1 MLALSVTVAGA
12 GYSFFA
18 FSEDDSA
25 SESVGPSADNIREN
39 FIFGD
44 PAADS
49 NVFDTKYYTVNF
61 YAQYCG
67 RDSVGDGPERHYNV
81 TGGNSA
87 NGYSHYFGYFR
98 GLDVDLIN
106 ELGGTVTTLTDAS
119 GTFYNCIT
127 FRNISMI
134 TQEMVQAVGV
144 PVCADEKDT
153 GESDEG
159 LVDSH
164 EYLIHFLSWLLIH
177 EGNESTSDVPN
188 FYAGFN
194 SNTSWTD
201 ASDGAYKCKV
211 TGTYPFEGYEIPNFN
226 LALENY
232 DQYADE
238 NDVINFYPYLSTGKE
253 YRSDYETKNAV
264 AFRSNAPSSTYD
276 LPSQDFV
283 YDPAHNISENGIEA
297 YRLPGLTVQTAPSG
311 NPDDEPEFNYYT
323 STITLDINR
332 KSLGHAWIGAKT
344 ELPLKGS
351 STYIDNSKGHDQAP
365 GGVGGYSLSN
375 LRLRAG
381 RYNLYLFLKRSTY
394 RSEWEWDTQDPSTVP
409 GSAFT
414 EGEKGEIE
422 SINETL
428 KNTNIRQYKALELG
442 YSFVY
447 KQDSRWFGAQHNISA
462 EIYNFYL
469 VIEKSFDVK
478 LLGGESGTLI
488 YDDAPYSPSFNQIAS
503 QNGILDEFEVRDV
516 TLDSSKTFEYDLAGY
531 GKIIFPQT
539 FFSIGIDQNM
549 PRFELNT
556 VQLHYDSA
564 IGPGSK
570 STESENGDIDVPTV
584 SAKYSSFDGSSVV
597 TVERTEYYFSQSIG
611 SDGAINYDWSLMRLS
626 DWCKLNKETDS
637 KSQEVRF
644 IPEGETEAVGLADAY
659 NDPDLAEIINEMPI
673 YKVPT
678 TGEYNFYLK
687 FHYSPDAG
695 VVESLQIDLYFYRIH
710 NIFVKIAS
718 DSSWENGS
726 GYVNTGSGDFTFYTS
741 SQSYFLLDTLGLDDA
756 FITNEGP
763 MTLGAI
769 MNQRQGTLSS
779 DERGT
784 TAWILYDVV
793 SGQHAL
799 PTALE
804 NGEFVIKKNHVLAW
818 KRVNWW
824 DVGWSKTDDQL
835 LAAYAQEGNDEN
847 GILDFK
853 R

>member
-1 MLALSVTVAGA
+1 MIFSKAKYILVGMLALSVTVAGA

-18 FSEDDSA
+18 FSEEDTDNQNL
-25 SESVGPSADNIREN
+25 GPSADNIREN

-44 PAADS
+44 PEADS

-67 RDSVGDGPERHYNV
+67 IGSAGTGGEKHYEV
-81 TGGNSA
+81 SGGNSES
-87 NGYSHYFGYFR
+87 GYSHYFGHFKADQ
-98 GLDVDLIN
+98 LDPDLIN
-106 ELGGTVTTLTDAS
+106 DLGGTVTSLQDAD
-119 GTFYNCIT
+119 GTYYNCIT
-127 FRNISMI
+127 FKNVSML
-134 TQEMVQAVGV
+134 TQDMLKAVGV
-144 PVCADEKDT
+144 PACADNVDT
-153 GESDEG
+153 GASDEG
-159 LVDSH
+159 LIDCKG
-164 EYLIHFLSWLLIH
+164 YLIHFLSWLLID
-177 EGNESTSDVPN
+177 ENASGIPD
-188 FYAGFN
+188 FYSGFTGA
-194 SNTSWTD
+194 SNWSQT
-201 ASDGAYKCKV
+201 GGVMKCEI
-211 TGTYPFEGYEIPNFN
+211 TGTYPISGYEIPNFN

-253 YRSDYETKNAV
+253 YRSDYEAKNAV
-264 AFRSNAPSSTYD
+264 AFRSYAPSSTYD

-323 STITLDINR
+323 STIILDINR
-332 KSLGHAWIGAKT
+332 KSLGDGWIGAWM
-344 ELPLKGS
+344 ELPKKGS
-351 STYIDNSKGHDQAP
+351 STYIDNSKGHDQVP
-365 GGVGGYSLSN
+365 GGLGGYSLSN

-394 RSEWEWDTQDPSTVP
+394 LSEWDWDTQDPNTVP

-414 EGEKGEIE
+414 EGEIE

-447 KQDSRWFGAQHNISA
+447 KQNSRWVFIGTQYNISA

-556 VQLHYDSA
+556 VQLRYADTA
-564 IGPGSK
+564 IGPGS
-570 STESENGDIDVPTV
+570 TPGGAQAEDVPTV

-597 TVERTEYYFSQSIG
+597 TVERTECYFSQSIG

-644 IPEGETEAVGLADAY
+644 IPEGESEAIGLASAY
-659 NDPDLAEIINEMPI
+659 DQGLATGLQSVIEQMPV

-726 GYVNTGSGDFTFYTS
+726 GFINTSSSDFTFYTS
-741 SQSYFLLDTLGLDDA
+741 SQSYFLLDTLGLDDE
-756 FITNEGP
+756 FITESGP
-763 MTLGAI
+763 MSLGTI
-769 MNQRQGTLSS
+769 MNRRRGTLSS
-779 DERGT
+779 EEKDT
-784 TAWILYDVV
+784 MAWVLYDVI
-793 SGQHAL
+793 SGQYAL
-799 PTALE
+799 PTTLQD
-804 NGEFVIKKNHVLAW
+804 NEFVITKNHVLAW
-818 KRVNWW
+818 KKVSRTQ
-824 DVGWSKTDDQL
+824 VGWSDGDDML
-835 LAAYAQEGNDEN
+835 LNNYA
-847 GILDFK
+847 
-853 R
+853 